1 MRCKQ
6 ELGGSENPLDEAVL
20 EFNAKIVGRAG
31 AGDWLNA
38 LPSKALGLHLRN
50 REFILALRYRLELTV
65 IQAPGF
71 PPSPT
76 LLTLLLPSQCCDI
89 GQEVSGE
96 QRSFSS
102 SF

>member
-50 REFILALRYRLELTV
+50 REFIPWSHTIQEGTKEELCERILEV
-65 IQAPGF
+65 IDMTNQYPW
-71 PPSPT
+71 
-76 LLTLLLPSQCCDI
+76 
-89 GQEVSGE
+89 
-96 QRSFSS
+96 
-102 SF
+102 